1 MDGPG
6 RTTMTDP
13 TLSGSAYYNN
23 ASNGFASGTLDLTVT
38 NGDLI
43 LVAIEVDNGTA
54 PTSVTDDI
62 GHTYTLAYTMSIA
75 GIISGGKVFVYKATA
90 TSSVA
95 LTVTVTFAATE
106 PAQMIGMDWA
116 NASLSSGTNTVGT
129 VSTAATGSLTTAQA
143 NCVVVSWV
151 FFIRPTGTTS
161 LSMVPAGT
169 VLESG
174 GASPGLAILA
184 QYAAEA
190 TSGTAVTSAGSDTDA
205 SNAIIAMFE
214 VDGPAAPSPGA
225 SSVVT
230 LILTTKSL
238 STSGQL
244 VFKG

>member
-1 MDGPG
+1 MAS
-6 RTTMTDP
+6 P
-13 TLSGSAYYNN
+13 TLSSSAYYNN
-23 ASNGFASGTLDLTVT
+23 ASNGFSTGTLGLTVVT
-38 NGDLI
+38 GDLI

-62 GHTYTLAYTMSIA
+62 GNTYTLAYTMSIA

-90 TSSVA
+90 SSDVS

-129 VSTAATGSLTTAQA
+129 VSSSATGTLTTALA
-143 NCVVVSWV
+143 NCAVVAWV
-151 FFIRPTGTTS
+151 FFVRPTGTTS

-184 QYAAEA
+184 QYTAEA
-190 TSGTAVTSAGSDTDA
+190 TIGTAVTSAGSDTDA

-214 VDGPAAPSPGA
+214 VDGPAAPGPGPSTA
-225 SSVVT
+225 VT
-230 LILTTKSL
+230 LILTTEVL
-238 STSGQL
+238 STNGL
-244 VFKG
+244 IVFTG